1 MRTPTWH
8 IIARVY
14 LLYLSAAVCRAM
26 EESSWRLAG
35 MCRCIAVG
43 QRERERVELDEG
55 PTGALHLC
63 GDLGSDNDG
72 RGMDGMVLLGF
83 LNFESDAR
91 FCFPVCTYVRPGA
104 AQ

>member
-1 MRTPTWH
+1 MHCSRS
-8 IIARVY
+8 ARK
-14 LLYLSAAVCRAM
+14 
-26 EESSWRLAG
+26 
-35 MCRCIAVG
+35 
-43 QRERERVELDEG
+43 RERVELDEG

-63 GDLGSDNDG
+63 GDLGSDNDR